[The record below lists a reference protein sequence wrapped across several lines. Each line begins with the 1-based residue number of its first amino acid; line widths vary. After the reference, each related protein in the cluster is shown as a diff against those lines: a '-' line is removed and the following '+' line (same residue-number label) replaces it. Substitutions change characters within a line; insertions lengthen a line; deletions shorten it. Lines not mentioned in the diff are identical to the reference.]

1 MFLSYVT
8 IWYPLGFRLNT
19 IYGEKSSMIVQG
31 LPHACG
37 GVSWFK
43 SSPASSRASS
53 PRMWG
58 CFWAA
63 RALLAVFGVFPTHV
77 GVFPNIP
84 LDACREGWSSPR
96 MWGCFSAWIFRPRRD
111 SSLPH
116 ACGGVSSLT
125 IQPRF
130 RYASSPRMWGCFR
143 PAPCRRR
150 SRCVFPTH
158 VGVFLMGNRVGKR
171 NDKSS
176 PRMWGSFRRRAACL
190 IRRAVFPTHVGVF
203 PIRTSILAF
212 ITSLP
217 HACGGVSYVLCGD
230 GEWRESS
237 PRMWGQF
244 SSRTT
249 YQRRAFHA
257 LGHIQ
262 QELRD
267 GQAPRTPDLEKPFQ
281 TIPPPGILLGG
292 HAGSPARGRH
302 GFKPCPFR
310 RSGRG

>member
-1 MFLSYVT
+1 MLS
-8 IWYPLGFRLNT
+8 RDKA
-19 IYGEKSSMIVQG
+19 GESGSLPHACGGVLTLICQHRISRS

-37 GVSWFK
+37 GVSCTVLK
-43 SSPASSRASS
+43 LYRAQASS

-58 CFWAA
+58 CFQGKM
-63 RALLAVFGVFPTHV
+63 VTKDEYG
-77 GVFPNIP
+77 
-84 LDACREGWSSPR
+84 
-96 MWGCFSAWIFRPRRD
+96 
-111 SSLPH
+111 
-116 ACGGVSSLT
+116 
-125 IQPRF
+125 
-130 RYASSPRMWGCFR
+130 
-143 PAPCRRR
+143 
-150 SRCVFPTH
+150 VFPTH

-171 NDKSS
+171 NDK
-176 PRMWGSFRRRAACL
+176 
-190 IRRAVFPTHVGVF
+190 
-203 PIRTSILAF
+203 
-212 ITSLP
+212 
-217 HACGGVSYVLCGD
+217 
-230 GEWRESS
+230 SS

-310 RSGRG
+310 RSGRGQRPPFRHGRRGGRSFPCALPPMSDGSAPPGISTGSVLASRRRQGRSPARLKILPPPPL

>member
-1 MFLSYVT
+1 MGVFLLS
-8 IWYPLGFRLNT
+8 RDKA
-19 IYGEKSSMIVQG
+19 GESGSLPHACGGVLTLICQHRISRS

-37 GVSWFK
+37 GVSCTVLK
-43 SSPASSRASS
+43 LYRAQASS

-58 CFWAA
+58 CFQGKM
-63 RALLAVFGVFPTHV
+63 VTKDEYG
-77 GVFPNIP
+77 
-84 LDACREGWSSPR
+84 
-96 MWGCFSAWIFRPRRD
+96 
-111 SSLPH
+111 
-116 ACGGVSSLT
+116 
-125 IQPRF
+125 
-130 RYASSPRMWGCFR
+130 
-143 PAPCRRR
+143 
-150 SRCVFPTH
+150 VFPTH

-171 NDKSS
+171 NDK
-176 PRMWGSFRRRAACL
+176 
-190 IRRAVFPTHVGVF
+190 
-203 PIRTSILAF
+203 
-212 ITSLP
+212 
-217 HACGGVSYVLCGD
+217 
-230 GEWRESS
+230 SS

-310 RSGRG
+310 RSGRGQRPPFPLPMCRAKVRLSPLPSHRGKRPHSQPHRPMRKRVLFLPSYIL